1 MKTWHDLV
9 TASLIGTERSV
20 VPAVGIPGLPPA
32 ADATGD
38 PAAVLLD
45 RAALL
50 TAARRA
56 GRRPGRAEPLPPCE
70 QDPRPAVGP
79 AAARRLARLLGREH
93 PDLLTEWLTAVAAR
107 DLRIPSQLLP
117 ALLDRARRGWPAD
130 PGLPRLVTETGGPR
144 ATWLAGFN
152 PDWAFAAAPG
162 LAGDDAWRLGDV
174 SQRRGHLA
182 SLLATDPDA
191 ARHLVRDGWDRA
203 GPRDRVMFLSVLA
216 DGIGPADEPLLE
228 AALGDRAE
236 DVRRWAAYLLAALP
250 GSALGQ
256 RMAGRALC
264 YVRIENDAG
273 GPRLA
278 VTPPAECD
286 ASMRH
291 DGIAPSPPRRV
302 AAGRGQP
309 SDRTRLLLEVV
320 ARTPL
325 GTWTD
330 RFGLAAE
337 QVVSARSGEWTSTLF
352 TGWSQAAVAQRD
364 RNWMA
369 PLLRRAIAGLRL
381 RTPAELEALRLL
393 ARRADPSLGAPG
405 ALPRPELDAPPGV
418 RGAIAVLRFRYDM
431 LKELDDDDNHVRA

>member
-1 MKTWHDLV
+1 VKTWHDLV

-20 VPAVGIPGLPPA
+20 VPAAAIPGLPPA
-32 ADATGD
+32 ADDTGD

-56 GRRPGRAEPLPPCE
+56 GRRPGRAEPLPLCE
-70 QDPRPAVGP
+70 PDPRPAVGR
-79 AAARRLARLLGREH
+79 AAARRLARLLSREH
-93 PDLLTEWLTAVAAR
+93 PDLLTEWLAAAVAR
-107 DLRIPSQLLP
+107 DLRIPPQLLP
-117 ALLDRARRGWPAD
+117 ALLDRAQRGWPAD
-130 PGLPRLVTETGGPR
+130 PGLPRLVAGAGGPR
-144 ATWLAGFN
+144 ATWLAGLN

-162 LAGDDAWRLGDV
+162 LAGDDAWRLGDAG
-174 SQRRGHLA
+174 QRRSYLA

-216 DGIGPADEPLLE
+216 DGLGPVDEPLLE

-250 GSALGQ
+250 SSALGQ
-256 RMAGRALC
+256 RMAERALR
-264 YVRIENDAG
+264 YVRADNDAG

-278 VTPPAECD
+278 ITPPAECD
-286 ASMRH
+286 ASMLH
-291 DGIAPSPPRRV
+291 DGIAPSPAR
-302 AAGRGQP
+302 GRGQP

-325 GTWTD
+325 RTWTD
-330 RFGLAAE
+330 RFGLTAE
-337 QVVSARSGEWTSTLF
+337 QVVSARSGDWASTLF

-364 RNWMA
+364 RNWMT
-369 PLLRRAIAGLRL
+369 PLLRRAITGLRL

-405 ALPRPELDAPPGV
+405 ALPRPELSAPPGV
-418 RGAIAVLRFRYDM
+418 QGAIAVLRFRYEM
-431 LKELDDDDNHVRA
+431 LKELDDDDDHA